1 MTEKLRVLH
10 FVNQFFAG
18 RGGEEMANIELDAV
32 DGSVGPGIRLDILLG
47 DDAEIATTL
56 VAGDNW
62 VAENEDV
69 AAELLRKAI
78 LEFKPDVVVA
88 GPAFNAGRYGLAC
101 GLVCKVAQDAGV
113 PAVTS
118 MFEENPGVLTY
129 RSEVLIAGGA
139 EDVKGMEP
147 ALAKLAELAVKLG
160 NGVTLGP
167 AESEGYFPRGARK
180 EGRRYASAATR
191 AGDMLM
197 ARLTGSPWTTELL
210 IETPDAT
217 TPAEPVSDLS
227 NAKIAMMTSG
237 GLVPRGNPDGQ
248 VRGGSTRWWK
258 YSIDGLSGL
267 SAEEWESIHRGF
279 FVGITNE
286 EPNYV
291 MPLDVMRQLEDAGGI
306 AEIHPTA
313 ISVSGVGTHV
323 SDSIRIGDEM
333 AEYLQAER
341 VDGALLVAT

>member
-1 MTEKLRVLH
+1 MTGTLKVLH
-10 FVNQFFAG
+10 YVNQFFAG
-18 RGGEEMANIELDAV
+18 RGGEEMANMELDEVA
-32 DGSVGPGIRLDILLG
+32 GPTGPGARLNVLFG
-47 DDAEIATTL
+47 EDAEITATL
-56 VAGDNW
+56 IAGDNW
-62 VAENEDV
+62 VAESEDV
-69 AAELLRKAI
+69 AAGQLRDAI
-78 LEFKPDVVVA
+78 LKHGPDVVVA

-101 GLVCKVAQDAGV
+101 GLVCKVAQDSGI

-129 RSEVLIAGGA
+129 RGDVLIAAGA

-147 ALAKLAELAVKLG
+147 ALAKLAGLAVRLG
-160 NGVTLGP
+160 RGEDIGP
-167 AESEGYFPRGARK
+167 AESAGYFPRGIRV
-180 EGRRYASAATR
+180 EGKRYASAATR

-197 ARLTGSPWTTELL
+197 ARLTGSPWTTELR
-210 IETPDAT
+210 IEAPEAT
-217 TPAEPVSDLS
+217 TPADPVTDLT
-227 NAKIAMMTSG
+227 NARIAMMTSG
-237 GLVPRGNPDGQ
+237 GLVPTGNPDGQ

-291 MPLDVMRQLEDAGGI
+291 MPLDVMRQFEDAGGV
-306 AEIHPTA
+306 AEIHPVA

-333 AEYLQAER
+333 AEYLKGER
-341 VDGALLVAT
+341 IDGALLVAT

>member
-1 MTEKLRVLH
+1 MSGTLKVLH
-10 FVNQFFAG
+10 YVNQFFAG
-18 RGGEEMANIELDAV
+18 RGGEEMANMELDAT
-32 DGSVGPGIRLDILLG
+32 DGPTGPGIRLNTLFG
-47 DDAEIATTL
+47 DNAEITATL

-62 VAENEDV
+62 VAENEET
-69 AAELLRKAI
+69 AADRLREAV
-78 LEFKPDVVVA
+78 LQHNPDVVVA

-101 GLVCKVAQDAGV
+101 GLVCKVAQDAGI

-118 MFEENPGVLTY
+118 MFEENPGVLSY
-129 RSEVLIAGGA
+129 RSDVLIAAGA

-160 NGVTLGP
+160 NGDAIGP
-167 AESEGYFPRGARK
+167 AESAGYFPRGIRI
-180 EGRRYASAATR
+180 EGKRYASAATR

-197 ARLTGSPWTTELL
+197 ARLTGSPWTTELR
-210 IETPDAT
+210 IDTPEAT
-217 TPAEPVSDLS
+217 IPADPVADLS
-227 NAKIAMMTSG
+227 NARIAMMTSG
-237 GLVPRGNPDGQ
+237 GLVPKGNPEGQ

-267 SAEEWESIHRGF
+267 SGEEWESIHRGF
-279 FVGITNE
+279 FVGITND

-291 MPLDVMRQLEDAGGI
+291 LPLDVMRQFEDAGGV
-306 AEIHPTA
+306 AEIHPVA

-333 AEYLQAER
+333 AEYLKGER
-341 VDGALLVAT
+341 IDGALLVAT

>member
-1 MTEKLRVLH
+1 MKVLH
-10 FVNQFFAG
+10 YVNQFFAG

-32 DGSVGPGIRLDILLG
+32 DGPTGPGVRLNTLLG
-47 DDAEIATTL
+47 NDAEITSTL
-56 VAGDNW
+56 IAGDNW
-62 VAENEDV
+62 VAENED
-69 AAELLRKAI
+69 AAADRLRQAI
-78 LEFKPDVVVA
+78 LEHGPDVVVA

-101 GLVCKVAQDAGV
+101 GLVCKVAQQAGK

-129 RSEVLIAGGA
+129 RRDVLIAVGA

-147 ALAKLAELAVKLG
+147 ALSKLAELALKLG
-160 NGVTLGP
+160 NGESIGP
-167 AESEGYFPRGARK
+167 ADRAGYFPRGIRK
-180 EGRRYASAATR
+180 EGKRYASAATR

-197 ARLTGSPWTTELL
+197 ARLTGSPWTTELR
-210 IETPDAT
+210 IETPEAT
-217 TPAEPVSDLS
+217 TPADPVADLS

-237 GLVPRGNPDGQ
+237 GLVPIGNPEGQ

-291 MPLDVMRQLEDAGGI
+291 MPLDVMRQFEDAGGI
-306 AEIHPTA
+306 AEIHPVA

-323 SDSIRIGDEM
+323 SDSKRIGDEM
-333 AEYLQAER
+333 AEYLRSEEI
-341 VDGALLVAT
+341 DGALLVAT

>member
-1 MTEKLRVLH
+1 MTGKLRVLH
-10 FVNQFFAG
+10 YVNQFFAG
-18 RGGEEMANIELDAV
+18 RGGEELANLELDAV
-32 DGSVGPGIRLDILLG
+32 DGPVGPGVRLNALFG
-47 DDAEIATTL
+47 DDAEIVTTL

-69 AAELLRKAI
+69 AADRLREAI
-78 LEFKPDVVVA
+78 LESNPGVVVA

-101 GLVCKVAQDAGV
+101 GLVCKVAQDADV
-113 PAVTS
+113 PAATS

-129 RSEVLIAGGA
+129 RSDVLIAAGA

-147 ALAKLAELAVKLG
+147 ALAKLAELALKLG
-160 NGVTLGP
+160 NGESPGP
-167 AESEGYFPRGARK
+167 AESAGYFPRGIRI
-180 EGRRYASAATR
+180 EGTRYASAATR

-197 ARLTGSPWTTELL
+197 ARLTGSPWTTELR
-210 IETPDAT
+210 IETSDTT
-217 TPAEPVSDLS
+217 TPADPVSDLTH
-227 NAKIAMMTSG
+227 AKIAMMTSG
-237 GLVPRGNPDGQ
+237 GLVPVGNPDGQ

-267 SAEEWESIHRGF
+267 SPEEWESIHRGF

-291 MPLDVMRQLEDAGGI
+291 MPLDVMRQFEDAGGI
-306 AEIHPTA
+306 AEVHPTA

-323 SDSIRIGDEM
+323 SDSKRIGDQM
-333 AEYLQAER
+333 AEYLLAEQ

>member
-1 MTEKLRVLH
+1 MTRSLKVLH
-10 FVNQFFAG
+10 YVNQFFAG
-18 RGGEEMANIELDAV
+18 RGGEELANMALDAV
-32 DGSVGPGIRLDILLG
+32 DGPVGPGVRLNALLG
-47 DDAEIATTL
+47 DDAEITSTL
-56 VAGDNW
+56 IAGDNW
-62 VAENEDV
+62 VAENEDK
-69 AAELLRKAI
+69 AADRLREAI
-78 LEFKPDVVVA
+78 LERGPDVVIA

-101 GLVCKVAQDAGV
+101 GLVCKVAQEAGMS
-113 PAVTS
+113 AVTS
-118 MFEENPGVLTY
+118 MYEENPGVLTY
-129 RSEVLIAGGA
+129 RSDVLIAEGA

-160 NGVTLGP
+160 NGESIGP
-167 AESEGYFPRGARK
+167 AESAGYFPRGIRK
-180 EGRRYASAATR
+180 EGKRYASAATR

-197 ARLTGSPWTTELL
+197 ARLSGSPWTTELR
-210 IETPDAT
+210 IETPEAT
-217 TPAEPVSDLS
+217 TPADPVADLS
-227 NAKIAMMTSG
+227 NARIAMMTSG
-237 GLVPRGNPDGQ
+237 GLVPIGNPEGQ

-291 MPLDVMRQLEDAGGI
+291 MPLDVMRQFEDAGSV
-306 AEIHPTA
+306 AEIHPVA

-333 AEYLQAER
+333 AEYLRSEEI
-341 VDGALLVAT
+341 DGALLVAT

>member
-1 MTEKLRVLH
+1 MTGTLRVLH
-10 FVNQFFAG
+10 YVNQFFAG
-18 RGGEEMANIELDAV
+18 RGGEEMANMELDAV
-32 DGSVGPGIRLDILLG
+32 DSPVGPGMRLNALLG
-47 DDAEIATTL
+47 DDAEITATL
-56 VAGDNW
+56 IAGDNW

-69 AAELLRKAI
+69 AAEQLREAMLKHN
-78 LEFKPDVVVA
+78 PDVVVA

-101 GLVCKVAQDAGV
+101 GLVCKVAQDAGI

-129 RSEVLIAGGA
+129 RSDVLIAAGA

-160 NGVTLGP
+160 NGENVGP
-167 AESEGYFPRGARK
+167 AESAGYFPRGIRV
-180 EGRRYASAATR
+180 EGKRYASAATR

-197 ARLTGSPWTTELL
+197 ARLTGSPWTTELR
-210 IETPDAT
+210 IEAPEAT
-217 TPAEPVSDLS
+217 TPADPVTDLT
-227 NAKIAMMTSG
+227 NARIAMMTSG
-237 GLVPRGNPDGQ
+237 GLVPIGNPEGQ

-291 MPLDVMRQLEDAGGI
+291 MPLDVMRQFEDAGGV
-306 AEIHPTA
+306 AEVHPVA

-333 AEYLQAER
+333 AEYLRDER
-341 VDGALLVAT
+341 IDGALLVAT

>member
-1 MTEKLRVLH
+1 
-10 FVNQFFAG
+10 
-18 RGGEEMANIELDAV
+18 
-32 DGSVGPGIRLDILLG
+32 
-47 DDAEIATTL
+47 
-56 VAGDNW
+56 
-62 VAENEDV
+62 
-69 AAELLRKAI
+69 
-78 LEFKPDVVVA
+78 
-88 GPAFNAGRYGLAC
+88 
-101 GLVCKVAQDAGV
+101 
-113 PAVTS
+113 
-118 MFEENPGVLTY
+118 
-129 RSEVLIAGGA
+129 
-139 EDVKGMEP
+139 
-147 ALAKLAELAVKLG
+147 
-160 NGVTLGP
+160 
-167 AESEGYFPRGARK
+167 
-180 EGRRYASAATR
+180 
-191 AGDMLM
+191 
-197 ARLTGSPWTTELL
+197 
-210 IETPDAT
+210 
-217 TPAEPVSDLS
+217 
-227 NAKIAMMTSG
+227 MMTSG

>member
-1 MTEKLRVLH
+1 MTGTLKILH
-10 FVNQFFAG
+10 YVNQFFAG
-18 RGGEEMANIELDAV
+18 RGGEEMANMELETAA
-32 DGSVGPGIRLDILLG
+32 GPTGPGARLNVLFG
-47 DDAEIATTL
+47 EDAEITATL

-62 VAENEDV
+62 VSENEDV
-69 AAELLRKAI
+69 AAVQLRDAI
-78 LEFKPDVVVA
+78 LKRGPDVVVA

-101 GLVCKVAQDAGV
+101 GLVCKVAQEAGI

-129 RSEVLIAGGA
+129 RSDVLIAAGA

-160 NGVTLGP
+160 KGESIGP
-167 AESEGYFPRGARK
+167 AESAGYFPRGIRK
-180 EGRRYASAATR
+180 EGKRYASAATR

-197 ARLTGSPWTTELL
+197 ARLTGSPWTTELR
-210 IETPDAT
+210 IETLEAT
-217 TPAEPVSDLS
+217 TPAAPVADLS
-227 NAKIAMMTSG
+227 NARIAMMTSG
-237 GLVPRGNPDGQ
+237 GLVPIGNPEGQ

-291 MPLDVMRQLEDAGGI
+291 MPLDVMRQFEDAGAV
-306 AEIHPTA
+306 AEIHPVA

-323 SDSIRIGDEM
+323 SDSIRIGDDM
-333 AEYLQAER
+333 AEYLRAEKI
-341 VDGALLVAT
+341 DGALLVAT